1 MRKLYYIF
9 LLSFI
14 CLSCEDV
21 LDKKN
26 LSAIND
32 GYVWEDP
39 NMIEL
44 NVNSFYADYM
54 PTGLFGNRYE
64 LGVISDEARSGYDGR
79 AKNIV
84 NGVRFGADR
93 TDVPYQVWRYSGIRK
108 VNEFLQNIEER
119 YILPD
124 NALQAQKERRNRFIG
139 EAKFFRALLYF
150 DMIKVYGGV
159 PIITKVIDRNE
170 TDEAILF
177 PKRNTTEE
185 CFDFVIK
192 ELKEAADLLPK
203 TYSGDNWGRITKGAA
218 WAFKAKIELWRASPL
233 FNLQNEKKYW
243 QEAYKTYHSIIDLD
257 VYDLHPQFSQIW
269 KDKGSSN
276 KEIIMFVDYKKG
288 VMTHGWDAA
297 NMMRSQAVGDAT
309 ANCPVQELVD
319 AYPMKD
325 GTPYV
330 RKNPEVDPYENR
342 DPRMKATVVCNGDT
356 YGPNKAVIYTF
367 VSESK
372 DPESPMYNFDA
383 IDSNQS
389 ATSTGYYMRK
399 MTDESL
405 DGSKGDYG
413 YGKGSFTQWVE
424 IRYAE
429 VLLGLAEAANEIGE
443 TEEAVEQLKLIRKR
457 AGILPGDNARYGI
470 PESIGQQA
478 CRELIQNEYYIEFAF
493 ENKRYWDLRRWRL
506 AHLKLNSK
514 LNAMEIKKK
523 IATDGKV
530 SYTYTRRVVRH
541 DKTNQPVFLE
551 KFYLLPL
558 PVGERQKNPNI
569 EQNEDWK

>member
-1 MRKLYYIF
+1 MKKLYYVC
-9 LLSFI
+9 LLAFVCI
-14 CLSCEDV
+14 SCEDV

-26 LSAIND
+26 LSAIGD
-32 GYVWEDP
+32 DYVWEDP

-44 NVNSFYADYM
+44 NVNSFYLNYM
-54 PTGLFGNRYE
+54 PTGLFSNPNE
-64 LGVISDEARSGYDGR
+64 LGVITDEARSGYDGR

-93 TDVPYQVWRYSGIRK
+93 TDVPYQEWRYPGVRK
-108 VNEFLQNIEER
+108 INEFLQNVEER
-119 YILPD
+119 YILPA
-124 NALQAQKERRNRFIG
+124 NALQAQKERRDRFIG

-170 TDEAILF
+170 KDEAALY

-185 CFDFVIK
+185 CFDFVIR

-218 WAFKAKIELWRASPL
+218 LAFKAKIELWQSSPL
-233 FNLQNEKKYW
+233 FNLKNERKYW
-243 QEAYKTYHSIIDLD
+243 EAAYTTYHDIIDLN
-257 VYDLHPQFSQIW
+257 VYDLHPQFSEIW
-269 KDKGSSN
+269 KEKGAGN
-276 KEIIMFVDYKKG
+276 KEIILFKDYKKG
-288 VMTHGWDAA
+288 QLTHGWDAA

-309 ANCPVQELVD
+309 ANCPVQQLVD
-319 AYPMKD
+319 AFPMLD
-325 GTPYV
+325 GTSYV
-330 RKNPEVDPYENR
+330 VKKPETVPYENR
-342 DPRMKATVVCNGDT
+342 DPRLRATVVWNGDT
-356 YGPNKAVIYTF
+356 YGSNKAKVYSF

-372 DPESPMYNFDA
+372 DPENPMYNLDA
-383 IDSNQS
+383 IDSHQS

-429 VLLGLAEAANEIGE
+429 VLLGLAESANEMGE
-443 TEEAVEQLKLIRKR
+443 TEEAVAQLKVIRHR
-457 AGILPGDNARYGI
+457 AGILPGEDNRYGI
-470 PESIGQQA
+470 PVEIGQTA

-493 ENKRYWDLRRWRL
+493 ENKRYWDLRRWKL
-506 AHLKLNSK
+506 AHIKLSK
-514 LNAMEIKKK
+514 KLTAMEIKKK
-523 IATDGKV
+523 IAGNGIVT
-530 SYTYTRRVVRH
+530 YTYNRRDVRH

-558 PVGERQKNPNI
+558 PVGERQKNPNL
-569 EQNEDWK
+569 EQNEEWK